1 MFVSMQQGRLPRED
15 GEGRAG
21 VARAGAG
28 ESLYLSVSP
37 RHADIQGGHRGLCQH
52 HRRVPRGQLCHGEDN
67 RVHTLRVPAPP
78 RPAGLPQRPRL
89 HPAVHGRVGGP
100 QHLCGQQGG
109 HDDRPW
115 LEEHQQHHQPQPR
128 VPAAFPALQ
137 RGGENLPSGEKW

>member
-67 RVHTLRVPAPP
+67 GVHTLRVPAPP

-89 HPAVHGRVGGP
+89 HPSVGVRGV
-100 QHLCGQQGG
+100 QGG
-109 HDDRPW
+109 HDDGPG
-115 LEEHQQHHQPQPR
+115 LDQHQQHHQPEP
-128 VPAAFPALQ
+128 
-137 RGGENLPSGEKW
+137 